1 MYFKNDVYVYFI
13 MILFHL
19 HYIEW
24 KIEQDEPIRL
34 IAEFY
39 IIECIYILKLKS
51 TCINV

>member
-34 IAEFY
+34 LNFISLSAF
-39 IIECIYILKLKS
+39 IF
-51 TCINV
+51 